1 MKLKNRWYQ
10 KDGKAGLKNPKADKT
25 FRRQMARLKA
35 RMRKE
40 EEEKREQQLNKKNK
54 KTKDNN

>member
-1 MKLKNRWYQ
+1 MKMKNRWYS

-35 RMRKE
+35 RMKKE
-40 EEEKREQQLNKKNK
+40 EEINREQMLNKKNK
-54 KTKDNN
+54 NSKESD